1 MSLKIRQ
8 IAKGPDHTTMNAM
21 DEVNTRFMTLVQYGE
36 AGRYAQPGDSSDS
49 GTISSIQDECVFVS
63 LAKGTSYYFH
73 GQIKRTRGVQNF
85 TIKLVKNNDQKAQF
99 IKKITVAAVA
109 DADSEYMDVDFIFTA
124 AADFDAIVFE
134 LARTT
139 GGMAAPIIVYQELST
154 INNILNGDI
163 AVKMGIQ
170 SKPGLLMC
178 INGQEIRI
186 GKSGIYEMRNGVVKA
201 TQFSVVSPA
210 LDELYPEYI
219 DQSIC
224 LFHNNKYRS
233 ITPFTLD
240 YMYEVEE
247 D

>member
-1 MSLKIRQ
+1 M
-8 IAKGPDHTTMNAM
+8 
-21 DEVNTRFMTLVQYGE
+21 
-36 AGRYAQPGDSSDS
+36 AQSFD
-49 GTISSIQDECVFVS
+49 
-63 LAKGTSYYFH
+63 
-73 GQIKRTRGVQNF
+73 
-85 TIKLVKNNDQKAQF
+85 IKLVKKNEQKAQF
-99 IKKITVAAVA
+99 IKKINIAAISSDPGSAFA
-109 DADSEYMDVDFIFTA
+109 DVEFIFTA

-134 LARTT
+134 LARTA
-139 GGMAAPIIVYQELST
+139 GGTITPIIVYQELST
-154 INNILNGDI
+154 IGNILNGDI

-186 GKSGIYEMRNGVVKA
+186 GKTGIYEMRNGVVKA

-219 DQSIC
+219 DQSMC

-240 YMYEVEE
+240 YIYEVEE
-247 D
+247 G